1 MNTFALGFVG
11 TPRGTTARDSYF
23 IGSSNNPS
31 KKGSMIAVARPVAQP
46 RRLEGNPSSAEKKKG
61 DMVVN
66 DASTLAK
73 APADAATPP
82 HANSLTML
90 ERRCEFLELQA
101 KRQST
106 TLADQSLYIKNLE
119 EKLVEP
125 SNLFCGWLNG
135 MVLRDTLEFHI
146 TDIGKEPD
154 CAGEGVVVDKGMVVN
169 ICYPMKTWKDD
180 NENTRIL
187 MCRRRVDPA
196 TGQVLMSWI
205 VVYSGGEVDKEDV
218 RHVGDFHL

>member
-11 TPRGTTARDSYF
+11 TPRGATARDSYF

-31 KKGSMIAVARPVAQP
+31 KKGSMIAVARPLPQS
-46 RRLEGNPSSAEKKKG
+46 RRIEGNVSNAERKKG
-61 DMVVN
+61 DVPLN
-66 DASTLAK
+66 DVSTLAK
-73 APADAATPP
+73 TPADATTPP

-106 TLADQSLYIKNLE
+106 TLADQSQYIKNLE

-125 SNLFCGWLNG
+125 SNLFCGWLNA
-135 MVLRDTLEFHI
+135 MVLQDTLEFLI
-146 TDIGKEPD
+146 TDIGEEPD
-154 CAGEGVVVDKGMVVN
+154 CSGEGAVVDKGAVVN
-169 ICYPMKTWKDD
+169 ICYPMKMLNGDSGS
-180 NENTRIL
+180 TRIL

-196 TGQVLMSWI
+196 TGQVLMTWI
-205 VVYSGGEVDKEDV
+205 VVYSGGVDKEDV